1 MKKVLT
7 AFFLFLNIP
16 AAFAAVVP
24 PSPPTTYILDQAAVL
39 SPETETA
46 LEEQLSTLEQETSTE
61 IAILTTDS
69 LQGYAIEE
77 YAIEVARVWGVGQEG
92 NDNGILLVIAPVERE
107 IRIEVGYGLEG
118 VVTDAQSSQIIN
130 KVMVPLLQTGDYDQ
144 GTIEG
149 ISYLD
154 KLARG
159 ETFTVKENQDF
170 NTDFFS
176 VGLIYA
182 IQIIWFFLS
191 YMSNTKSWWM
201 GGVAGAVI
209 GFLIFQT
216 IVGVLIIAV
225 GGLLF
230 DFLLSTK
237 LFGMIKP
244 PRGGSGGFM
253 GGSGFGGSG
262 GFGGFGGG
270 GFGGGGGSGR
280 F

>member
-7 AFFLFLNIP
+7 AFFLLLTSTT
-16 AAFAAVVP
+16 AFAAVVP
-24 PSPPTTYILDQAAVL
+24 PNPPTGYILDQAAIL
-39 SPETETA
+39 SPETESA
-46 LEEQLSTLEQETSTE
+46 LEAELSKLEQETSTE

-69 LQGYAIEE
+69 LQENAIAE
-77 YAIEVARVWGVGQEG
+77 YSIEVARAWGVGQAQ

-107 IRIEVGYGLEG
+107 VRIEVGYGLEG

-130 KVMVPLLQTGDYDQ
+130 KVMVPLFHTGDYDQ

-149 ISYLD
+149 ISYLN

-159 ETFTVKENQDF
+159 ETFTVEENQDF
-170 NTDFFS
+170 NSDFFS

-182 IQIIWFFLS
+182 IPIIWFFLS

-201 GGVAGAVI
+201 GGVAGAII

-262 GFGGFGGG
+262 GFGGG

>member
-1 MKKVLT
+1 
-7 AFFLFLNIP
+7 
-16 AAFAAVVP
+16 
-24 PSPPTTYILDQAAVL
+24 
-39 SPETETA
+39 
-46 LEEQLSTLEQETSTE
+46 
-61 IAILTTDS
+61 
-69 LQGYAIEE
+69 
-77 YAIEVARVWGVGQEG
+77 
-92 NDNGILLVIAPVERE
+92 
-107 IRIEVGYGLEG
+107 
-118 VVTDAQSSQIIN
+118 
-130 KVMVPLLQTGDYDQ
+130 MVPLLQTGDYDQ

-182 IQIIWFFLS
+182 IPIIWFFLS

-244 PRGGSGGFM
+244 PGGGSGGLWVAAVSAAQVVLVDSEEALVAAAEREVLNLFHNRLWQ
-253 GGSGFGGSG
+253 SHNSFQIIEI
-262 GFGGFGGG
+262 
-270 GFGGGGGSGR
+270 R
-280 F
+280 